1 MSCWGSLGRT
11 LTQPACSSVR
21 GSPQVPGLPT
31 SLGQGDNVPD
41 LSPPTAVLGG
51 AGPSYPQVLLEACR
65 PGSRGWRRITA
76 DWEAGLAHQHSV
88 CVRALTPCALS
99 SGAWKHLVYTKS
111 KKLLPVST
119 GTVFWS
125 QLGLD
130 MVGSQQKR
138 WCGQARL
145 SLSPRWAG
153 TRDMLG
159 GRTKVCVPEGL
170 SPKKRPGGARAH
182 MCVGPWLSVCCLL
195 SSAACPACWKVFLTT
210 L

>member
-1 MSCWGSLGRT
+1 M
-11 LTQPACSSVR
+11 
-21 GSPQVPGLPT
+21 
-31 SLGQGDNVPD
+31 
-41 LSPPTAVLGG
+41 
-51 AGPSYPQVLLEACR
+51 YPQVLLEACR

-76 DWEAGLAHQHSV
+76 DWEAGLAHPHGV

-153 TRDMLG
+153 TRDLLG

-182 MCVGPWLSVCCLL
+182 MCGALAECVLCIGLSCVPSMLEGVSHNL
-195 SSAACPACWKVFLTT
+195 MR
-210 L
+210 